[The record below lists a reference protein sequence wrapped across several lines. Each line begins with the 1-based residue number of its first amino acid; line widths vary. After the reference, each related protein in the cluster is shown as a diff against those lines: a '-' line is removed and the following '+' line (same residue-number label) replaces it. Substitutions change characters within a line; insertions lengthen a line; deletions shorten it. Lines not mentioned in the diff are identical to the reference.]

1 MKKLA
6 IVLTA
11 LLAVSCGSEDDHST
25 HTATDTGTSNT
36 EDTSTEDTGSTPAD
50 TATDDAPAEAATK
63 PATPQI
69 TTIVPM
75 AGAYHVNW
83 KLNDT
88 GLTKV
93 ELWRSNDGAAATLV
107 KALAGTA
114 NNFHDGAATGTVVK
128 YCWTVKTFRGTLESD
143 PSPEKCSK

>member
-6 IVLTA
+6 LVLTG

-25 HTATDTGTSNT
+25 HTATDTGASTT
-36 EDTSTEDTGSTPAD
+36 EDTAPADDTATPAD
-50 TATDDAPAEAATK
+50 TATEDAPAATK
-63 PATPQI
+63 PATP
-69 TTIVPM
+69 TIVSVMPM
-75 AGAYHVNW
+75 AGAYHVTW

-107 KALAGTA
+107 KALAGSAT
-114 NNFHDGAATGTVVK
+114 NLHDGAATGTTVK
-128 YCWTVKTFRGTLESD
+128 YCWTVKTFRGDLASD
-143 PSPEKCSK
+143 PSPEKCNK

>member
-6 IVLTA
+6 LVLTA
-11 LLAVSCGSEDDHST
+11 LLAVGCGSEDDHST
-25 HTATDTGTSNT
+25 HTETDTGSVTADTNV
-36 EDTSTEDTGSTPAD
+36 EDTASPTDS
-50 TATDDAPAEAATK
+50 ATIDDAPVEAATK
-63 PATPQI
+63 PATPAI
-69 TTIVPM
+69 TTIMPM

-128 YCWTVKTFRGTLESD
+128 YCWTVKTFRGDLASD
-143 PSPEKCSK
+143 PSPEKCNK